1 MEKVV
6 LNESMAAKMESF
18 VSYCLYI
25 IIVYRVNLNKLVQ
38 IITKLRWI
46 NRDNNN

>member
-6 LNESMAAKMESF
+6 LNESMAAKMEFF
-18 VSYCLYI
+18 VSDCLYI
-25 IIVYRVNLNKLVQ
+25 IILYRVNLNKLVQ
-38 IITKLRWI
+38 IITKLPWS

>member
-6 LNESMAAKMESF
+6 LNESMGAKMESF

-38 IITKLRWI
+38 IITKLRWS